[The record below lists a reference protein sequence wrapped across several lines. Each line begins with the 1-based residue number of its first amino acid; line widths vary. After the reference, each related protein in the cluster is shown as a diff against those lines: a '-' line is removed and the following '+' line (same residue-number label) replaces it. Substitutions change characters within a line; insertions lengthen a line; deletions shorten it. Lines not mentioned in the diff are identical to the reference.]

1 MVLSHYANPALEASL
16 PENSTLQ
23 DKGAFLIIENN
34 IYRVSLFSFTVDNHS
49 MCPLLTLLGTMGA
62 AAAMI
67 GGGIPDAAS
76 SKPGS
81 KPGAGSGN
89 GITSTSATSGKGAP
103 PTASAKQLTVTAST
117 TEAPAFTATTE
128 IVKPVRSC
136 LAGNGNKKLD
146 PNPVRIAIENPVI
159 DTKLSSKNPF
169 IDALHIFFVTIC
181 LLFYM
186 SANIFCTQIK
196 FLR

>member
-1 MVLSHYANPALEASL
+1 
-16 PENSTLQ
+16 
-23 DKGAFLIIENN
+23 
-34 IYRVSLFSFTVDNHS
+34 

-76 SKPGS
+76 SKPA
-81 KPGAGSGN
+81 AGSGN
-89 GITSTSATSGKGAP
+89 GTTSTSATSGKGVLP
-103 PTASAKQLTVTAST
+103 IASAKQLTMTAST
-117 TEAPAFTATTE
+117 TKVPAFTATTE
-128 IVKPVRSC
+128 IVKPVRSS
-136 LAGNGNKKLD
+136 LATGHGNKKLD

-169 IDALHIFFVTIC
+169 IAALHIFFVTIC

-186 SANIFCTQIK
+186 SANTA
-196 FLR
+196 

>member
-1 MVLSHYANPALEASL
+1 
-16 PENSTLQ
+16 
-23 DKGAFLIIENN
+23 
-34 IYRVSLFSFTVDNHS
+34 
-49 MCPLLTLLGTMGA
+49 MCPLLTFLGTMGA

-89 GITSTSATSGKGAP
+89 GTTSTSAASGKGAL
-103 PTASAKQLTVTAST
+103 PTASAKQLTVMAST
-117 TEAPAFTATTE
+117 TKAPAFTATTE
-128 IVKPVRSC
+128 IVKPVRSS
-136 LAGNGNKKLD
+136 LATGHGNKKLD

-169 IDALHIFFVTIC
+169 FDALRIFFVTIC

-186 SANIFCTQIK
+186 SANIFCTQMK
-196 FLR
+196 FLRRVTNGELRINCADFTTFLLLFMATDCFT

>member
-1 MVLSHYANPALEASL
+1 
-16 PENSTLQ
+16 
-23 DKGAFLIIENN
+23 
-34 IYRVSLFSFTVDNHS
+34 

-67 GGGIPDAAS
+67 GGGIPDAAK

-81 KPGAGSGN
+81 NPGAGSGN
-89 GITSTSATSGKGAP
+89 GITSTSATSGKGV
-103 PTASAKQLTVTAST
+103 PTASAKQLTVMAST

-128 IVKPVRSC
+128 IVKPVRSS
-136 LAGNGNKKLD
+136 LAGHGNKMLD
-146 PNPVRIAIENPVI
+146 PNPVRIAIENPLI

-186 SANIFCTQIK
+186 SAKDVCFKKTVTT
-196 FLR
+196 L

>member
-1 MVLSHYANPALEASL
+1 
-16 PENSTLQ
+16 
-23 DKGAFLIIENN
+23 
-34 IYRVSLFSFTVDNHS
+34 
-49 MCPLLTLLGTMGA
+49 MGA

-67 GGGIPDAAS
+67 GGGIPDAAK

-81 KPGAGSGN
+81 NPGAGSGN
-89 GITSTSATSGKGAP
+89 GITSTSATSGKGA

-128 IVKPVRSC
+128 IVKPVRSS
-136 LAGNGNKKLD
+136 LAGHGNKKLD
-146 PNPVRIAIENPVI
+146 PNPVRIAIENPLI

-186 SANIFCTQIK
+186 SANNVCFKNCHNIIIWPFCDRFCPFFGTFKLSQN
-196 FLR
+196 

>member
-1 MVLSHYANPALEASL
+1 MS
-16 PENSTLQ
+16 
-23 DKGAFLIIENN
+23 
-34 IYRVSLFSFTVDNHS
+34 
-49 MCPLLTLLGTMGA
+49 PLLTLLGTMGA

-76 SKPGS
+76 SKPGL

-103 PTASAKQLTVTAST
+103 TACAKQLTVTAST

-128 IVKPVRSC
+128 IVKPVRSS
-136 LAGNGNKKLD
+136 LAGPGNKKLD

-169 IDALHIFFVTIC
+169 IDPLHIFFC
-181 LLFYM
+181 HNLFTFLYECKYILYSNEIFEM
-186 SANIFCTQIK
+186 SNK
-196 FLR
+196 W

>member
-1 MVLSHYANPALEASL
+1 
-16 PENSTLQ
+16 
-23 DKGAFLIIENN
+23 
-34 IYRVSLFSFTVDNHS
+34 

-76 SKPGS
+76 SKPV
-81 KPGAGSGN
+81 AGSGN
-89 GITSTSATSGKGAP
+89 GTTSTSATSGKVAL

-117 TEAPAFTATTE
+117 TKAPAFTATTE
-128 IVKPVRSC
+128 IVKPVRSS
-136 LAGNGNKKLD
+136 LAGHGNKKLD

-169 IDALHIFFVTIC
+169 IDALHIFFATIC

-186 SANIFCTQIK
+186 SANIFCTQMK
-196 FLR
+196 FLRRVTNGELRINCADFTAFLLLFMVTDFFT